1 MYKQRLLSLIG
12 KLSFACKV
20 ITAGRKDIHKAIN
33 HNKRTISWLHH
44 HNIIEINQQ
53 AHPDIEWW
61 LTVLP
66 TWNCTSVILEIEW
79 STSTFMSLY
88 TDGASSVGWKEYWC
102 GGWIHQL
109 SEAKME
115 KTMKRLKWKKNM
127 KRNFCHHSSTQHL
140 GSPLGMQKVFFH
152 YDNQAVVDIRKQGPP
167 SQ

>member
-66 TWNCTSVILEIEW
+66 TWNCTSVILEIE
-79 STSTFMSLY
+79 
-88 TDGASSVGWKEYWC
+88 
-102 GGWIHQL
+102 
-109 SEAKME
+109 
-115 KTMKRLKWKKNM
+115 
-127 KRNFCHHSSTQHL
+127 
-140 GSPLGMQKVFFH
+140 
-152 YDNQAVVDIRKQGPP
+152 
-167 SQ
+167 